1 MVTKEQLAQLRKSA
15 PANTK
20 LTVSRKARTPKKPP
34 KIAYRGTGNIQ
45 RVIKS
50 EFPDRSLSEY
60 RFIERTIMDYA
71 NRFNSGELPSTTVMH
86 EITEGL

>member
-20 LTVSRKARTPKKPP
+20 LTVSRKARTPRKPT
-34 KIAYRGTGNIQ
+34 YRGTGNIQ

-60 RFIERTIMDYA
+60 RFIEKTIMDYA